1 MRYYPVFLDIAGKP
15 VVVVGGGEVAA
26 RKVDVLLDC
35 SAQVTVV
42 SPELHPEL
50 RALADAGRIRYIA
63 REYRAGD
70 IEGYTIAVVG
80 TDDTSANAAA
90 AREAREIGVWINAV
104 DDLPNC
110 DFIMPGIVRRGDVVV
125 AVSTSG
131 GSPAMARKLREEL
144 QDFITEE
151 YALLLELAAEVRGEL
166 REMDMR
172 VDPEVWNA
180 ALDSELRQLL
190 TQGRRAEA
198 KQRLVRSLL
207 ETTRS

>member
-50 RALADAGRIRYIA
+50 RALADAGRIRHIA
-63 REYRAGD
+63 REYQRGD
-70 IEGYTIAVVG
+70 MKGYTIAVVG

-104 DDLPNC
+104 DDPPNC

-166 REMDMR
+166 REKDIS